1 MSYPDYPNNRL
12 IVNGVDLTTQYS
24 LILTDDYEL
33 NPPEPKVYEVDIPG
47 GDGKIDL
54 TESLLG
60 DTAYDNRLM
69 TFTFYAIDCENF
81 EKLKTDVSNFLHGK
95 SYDFQLTMDPGYTY
109 HGRFKVSSYSRE
121 VYSSGIAGIF
131 KMEIT
136 ANPFKYLPD
145 KVYNVNGV
153 GGILLHLNSGRK
165 RVSPTV
171 ENDGYLKVIF
181 DNKQTILQ
189 QGTWTLNDVLFK
201 PGVNELYLNTYNVR
215 NLTWGDLKNNNVTVA
230 GFKTK
235 RLFEWYKS
243 NGDGT
248 IIYERW
254 TDEADKSWSDL
265 STRTWGELSHKES
278 IPDDIKNVY
287 VKYKVG
293 DL

>member
-1 MSYPDYPNNRL
+1 MSYPDYPKNRL

-54 TESLLG
+54 TQSLLG
-60 DTAYDNRLM
+60 DTAYDNRSM

-81 EKLKTDVSNFLHGK
+81 EKLKTEVSNFLHGK

-109 HGRFKVSSYSRE
+109 HGRFKVSSYSHE
-121 VYSSGIAGIF
+121 AYSSGIAGIF

-215 NLTWGDLKNNNVTVA
+215 NLTWGDLKTNNVTVA
-230 GFKTK
+230 AFKTK

-254 TDEADKSWSDL
+254 ADEADKSWSDL

-278 IPDDIKNVY
+278 IPNDIKNVY